1 MQSHD
6 SRPNHAR
13 DQKAKHDIIDS
24 VHSVVRTIPKLARYG
39 HSNLTERR
47 DRTPLPAA
55 LVVEELNACFVV
67 RDHSQQLAYVYF
79 EDEPGAEISRRD
91 Q

>member
-24 VHSVVRTIPKLARYG
+24 VHSVVRTIPKIARYG

-55 LVVEELNACFVV
+55 LVRRGTRRLLC
-67 RDHSQQLAYVYF
+67 RPRSQRTGALAYVYF
-79 EDEPGAEISRRD
+79 EDEPGRH
-91 Q
+91 